1 MNLAWRLLW
10 AHGLEQRMRVVA
22 GLGLLIAGAGVM
34 LLQPWPLKLV
44 VDSVIG
50 RRPLPSGWVLAGGP
64 TEPLSILAILCVLTV
79 IIQLAL
85 SALHIAS
92 TQILVSVGLR
102 MVLRLRSAVF
112 DHLQR
117 LSLAFHDATT
127 VGDSLYRVSWDT
139 YSVQTLFNQG
149 LIPTVESVLKIC
161 GIALILF
168 SSDPLLAVI
177 ATATGIP
184 LIVLVRWLDRPMSE
198 RSLRLHE
205 RESDVT
211 SRVQEMLSGIRAV
224 QAFGREEHESERF
237 RTRAEASLKAN
248 LKLTLAQTGSQAAV
262 ALLLAAGTSL
272 VIWVAAGR
280 GLEGRLS
287 AGDVVLTVSYLAMLY
302 KPIEALAYTATS
314 VQQAS
319 AGIRRVLELLRT
331 QPDVADRDN
340 ARPLPTPVAG
350 CLRVEGLSFEYRDGQ
365 PVLNDISLDI
375 QPGTR
380 VALVGAS
387 GAGKST
393 LASLLLRFYEP
404 TSGRILLDG
413 HDLRDLT
420 LKSVRQNIALVLQEP
435 LLFGT
440 SIREN
445 IGYGKPDA
453 TFEEIRQAA
462 VIAGV
467 DDFVKLLPD
476 GYETHIGERGVLLS
490 GGQRQRI
497 SLARAFLKDAPIL
510 IMDEPTGAL
519 DAGTEHA
526 LMLAAEK
533 LMQGRTTIIIAHRL
547 STIRNA
553 DQIVVLQNGRI
564 VEAGSH
570 DQLMRSGCTYS
581 ELYRLQFNEPPVASR
596 LEKS

>member
-1 MNLAWRLLW
+1 
-10 AHGLEQRMRVVA
+10 
-22 GLGLLIAGAGVM
+22 
-34 LLQPWPLKLV
+34 
-44 VDSVIG
+44 
-50 RRPLPSGWVLAGGP
+50 
-64 TEPLSILAILCVLTV
+64 
-79 IIQLAL
+79 
-85 SALHIAS
+85 
-92 TQILVSVGLR
+92 
-102 MVLRLRSAVF
+102 
-112 DHLQR
+112 
-117 LSLAFHDATT
+117 
-127 VGDSLYRVSWDT
+127 
-139 YSVQTLFNQG
+139 
-149 LIPTVESVLKIC
+149 
-161 GIALILF
+161 
-168 SSDPLLAVI
+168 
-177 ATATGIP
+177 
-184 LIVLVRWLDRPMSE
+184 
-198 RSLRLHE
+198 
-205 RESDVT
+205 
-211 SRVQEMLSGIRAV
+211 
-224 QAFGREEHESERF
+224 
-237 RTRAEASLKAN
+237 
-248 LKLTLAQTGSQAAV
+248 
-262 ALLLAAGTSL
+262 
-272 VIWVAAGR
+272 
-280 GLEGRLS
+280 
-287 AGDVVLTVSYLAMLY
+287 
-302 KPIEALAYTATS
+302 
-314 VQQAS
+314 
-319 AGIRRVLELLRT
+319 
-331 QPDVADRDN
+331 
-340 ARPLPTPVAG
+340 
-350 CLRVEGLSFEYRDGQ
+350 
-365 PVLNDISLDI
+365 
-375 QPGTR
+375 
-380 VALVGAS
+380 VALVGPS

-519 DAGTEHA
+519 DAVTEHA

-553 DQIVVLQNGRI
+553 DQIVVLKDGRI

-570 DQLMRSGCTYS
+570 DQLMRSGRTYS
-581 ELYRLQFNEPPVASR
+581 ELYRLQFNEQPVASR